1 MSELPSYEQPEKP
14 LDYMPG
20 EVVLQVEPE
29 AVRGHVSSERRLR
42 FDVDEAE
49 ALPDS
54 LTEPLDYLRLN
65 AGLRAIRPVL
75 SRRRAAFERVSAGR
89 RVKQRLGVAAS
100 VIDSAPVEGLSL
112 GTLPARNI
120 TPDLLKLV
128 QTSRAVRR
136 IERVPARWL
145 TSATAAPDPA
155 RNLQWGL
162 RAMGWFDATLPDMS
176 DLAIGIL
183 DSGIDTTHPDFGGLE
198 IEYHHP
204 GTSKTDVI
212 GHGTHVAG
220 TIASA
225 VNDRV
230 GTAGMGRARLKVW
243 KVFPDEPQ
251 QGGNFYIDPERY
263 IRAIHAVV
271 ESDIKVLNLSVA
283 GTNEAMFE
291 EDAFGELRKAGVL
304 AVASMGNGF
313 RKGNET
319 MYPAA
324 GEDVFAVGSLAED
337 RTRSDFSS
345 TGPHIDLAA
354 PGSNVL
360 STHPVRRSKHREK
373 RRYAVK
379 SGTSMATAHV
389 SAAAAMVS
397 AKHPSWDADRI
408 AERLRSSAERLDEMG
423 SRDRTDEHGAGLLN
437 LRAALL

>member
-1 MSELPSYEQPEKP
+1 MSDLPSYEQPEKP
-14 LDYMPG
+14 LEFMPG
-20 EVVLQVEPE
+20 EVVLRVEPD
-29 AVRGHVSSERRLR
+29 AVRGHVSSARALR
-42 FDVDEAE
+42 FDPDEAE
-49 ALPDS
+49 ALPAS
-54 LTEPLDYLRLN
+54 LTGPLDYLRVN

-75 SRRRAAFERVSAGR
+75 SRRRAAFERVRAGR

-128 QTSRAVRR
+128 EDSPAVRL

-145 TSATAAPDPA
+145 TASPATPDPA

-162 RAMGWFDATLPDMS
+162 RATGWFDANLPDMS
-176 DLAIGIL
+176 DLAVGIL
-183 DSGIDTTHPDFGGLE
+183 DSGIDTTHPDFAGLE
-198 IEYHHP
+198 IDYVHD
-204 GTSKTDVI
+204 GTSRTDVI

-230 GTAGMGRARLKVW
+230 GTAGMGRVRLKVW

-251 QGGNFYIDPERY
+251 QGTNFYIDPERY
-263 IRAIHAVV
+263 IQAIHAVV

-283 GTNEAMFE
+283 GANKAMFE
-291 EDAFGELRKAGVL
+291 QDAFGELRKAGVL
-304 AVASMGNGF
+304 AVAAMGNGF
-313 RKGNET
+313 RKGNDT

-324 GEDVFAVGSLAED
+324 GEGVFAVGSLAED
-337 RTRSDFSS
+337 RTRSDFSN

-360 STHPVRRSKHREK
+360 STHPVRRSKYREK
-373 RRYAVK
+373 RHYAVK

-397 AKHPSWDADRI
+397 ARHPTWDADRI
-408 AERLRSSAERLDEMG
+408 AERLRSSAEPLGEMG
-423 SRDRTDEHGAGLLN
+423 GRDRTDEHGAGLLN